1 MTTRPCAASRQ
12 PGEFI
17 VVLFCLCQI
26 NINVCD
32 LFLQSVCKRQ
42 EHGFSENDFFPF
54 SCCHDCCNCCCYH
67 YYSPLWFACPTSAV
81 HPRAIVS
88 NAVRSLEDDCLKR
101 GDMFPRQTHHDQA
114 GADLLVVMV
123 GVIPSCVSA
132 ARVQG
137 SVHTIHD
144 SLSVGLCWE
153 ARLPS
158 LSLRLD
164 AGLCWEARLSSLS
177 LRLDVGLCWEAR
189 LLSLRLHMLQTRDSR
204 FYCISDINTACIQ
217 AVWYALRMKPV
228 VQFILSFC
236 LHPGM

>member
-164 AGLCWEARLSSLS
+164 AGLCWEARLPMQS
-177 LRLDVGLCWEAR
+177 
-189 LLSLRLHMLQTRDSR
+189 QFKTRCGMVLGS
-204 FYCISDINTACIQ
+204 Q
-217 AVWYALRMKPV
+217 APHAVSV
-228 VQFILSFC
+228 
-236 LHPGM
+236 